1 MFSDRD
7 NFIVA
12 STILVTSSIAKKIPR
27 DVRMSILKL
36 LRDTKYTSITD
47 AEWHEIAQGIN
58 NHKKDVTGIMM
69 KGLGQAMF
77 GGGFGEYSD
86 KMKRFDDDIKKSMED
101 LDMDELKKFV
111 DDSEDPKIRELWLH
125 LKQMKRDFDDKQ

>member
-86 KMKRFDDDIKKSMED
+86 KMKRFEIGRLPVVSRFNDKRIMGIITPEDIVNYLGLSKDSQEEGED
-101 LDMDELKKFV
+101 L
-111 DDSEDPKIRELWLH
+111 
-125 LKQMKRDFDDKQ
+125 